1 MQECVKYM
9 QEAVKY
15 MQECVKFVQEDK
27 KNYKKNTKYLH
38 TSFLLTI
45 FAYIK
50 KIKIYGK

>member
-27 KNYKKNTKYLH
+27 KNTKYLH
-38 TSFLLTI
+38 TTFLFLI

>member
-1 MQECVKYM
+1 M

-38 TSFLLTI
+38 TPFLLTI

>member
-38 TSFLLTI
+38 TTFLFLI